1 MSKRPVFAVN
11 QVSKTIENT
20 REVLAILRDV
30 SCEIHDQDSVAIVG
44 ASGSGKTTFL
54 QLLGGL
60 DTPTS
65 GQILFHDQDIGAF
78 TWKEKTLFR
87 NRNIGFVFQFH
98 HLLPEFN
105 TLENVAMPALISGET
120 RSSAFAKARQAL
132 DVVGISNLA
141 SQGVVTLSGG
151 ERQLAAIARALI
163 QQPDVI
169 LADEPTGN
177 LDAQNGDRVGNLLA
191 ELNER
196 LQTTLV
202 VVTHNQELAA
212 KMKRRLRLHAGE
224 LYDH

>member
-1 MSKRPVFAVN
+1 MSNQPVFAVN

>member
-1 MSKRPVFAVN
+1 MSDRRIFSVHE
-11 QVSKTIENT
+11 VSKTVHSS
-20 REVLAILRDV
+20 REVLTILSRV
-30 SCEIHDQDSVAIVG
+30 SCDIFDQDSVAIVG
-44 ASGSGKTTFL
+44 ASGSGKTTLL

-65 GQILFHDQDIGAF
+65 GQILFQDRDIGTF

-87 NRNIGFVFQFH
+87 NKNIGFVFQFH

-105 TLENVAMPALISGET
+105 TAENVAMPALISGEG
-120 RSSAFAKARQAL
+120 RAAAFAKARQAL
-132 DVVGISNLA
+132 EIVGISSLA
-141 SQGVVTLSGG
+141 SQGVATLSGG
-151 ERQLAAIARALI
+151 ERQLTAIARALI
-163 QQPDVI
+163 QQPDVL

-202 VVTHNQELAA
+202 VVTHNQELAD

-224 LYDH
+224 LYAQ

>member
-1 MSKRPVFAVN
+1 MSKRPVFAVS
-11 QVSKTIENT
+11 QVSKTIEST
-20 REVLAILRDV
+20 REVLTILRDV
-30 SCEIHDQDSVAIVG
+30 TCDINAQDSVAIVG

-120 RSSAFAKARQAL
+120 RSRAFAKARQAL
-132 DVVGISNLA
+132 DVVGISSLA

>member
-1 MSKRPVFAVN
+1 MSDQRVFAVHE
-11 QVSKTIENT
+11 VSKTIPGAK
-20 REVLAILRDV
+20 EVLTILNRV
-30 SCEIHDQDSVAIVG
+30 SCEVFDQDSVAIVG
-44 ASGSGKTTFL
+44 ASGSGKTTLL

-60 DTPTS
+60 DTPSS

-78 TWKEKTLFR
+78 TWKEKTHYR

-105 TLENVAMPALISGET
+105 TLENVAMPALINGEGKGD
-120 RSSAFAKARQAL
+120 AFSKARQAL
-132 DVVGISNLA
+132 EVVGLANLA
-141 SQGVVTLSGG
+141 SQRVGTLSGG
-151 ERQLAAIARALI
+151 ERQLTAIARALI
-163 QQPDVI
+163 QSPDVI

-191 ELNER
+191 ELNQR

-224 LYDH
+224 LYDQ

>member
-1 MSKRPVFAVN
+1 MSDQRVFAVSE
-11 QVSKTIENT
+11 VSKTIPGT
-20 REVLAILRDV
+20 KEVLTILNQV
-30 SCEIHDQDSVAIVG
+30 SCEIFDQDSVAIVG
-44 ASGSGKTTFL
+44 ASGSGKTTLL

-60 DTPTS
+60 DTPSS

-78 TWKEKTLFR
+78 TWKEKTHYR

-105 TLENVAMPALISGET
+105 TLENVAMPALINGEGKSG
-120 RSSAFAKARQAL
+120 AFSKARQAL
-132 DVVGISNLA
+132 EVVGLSELA
-141 SQGVVTLSGG
+141 AQRVGTLSGG
-151 ERQLAAIARALI
+151 ERQLTAIARALI
-163 QQPDVI
+163 QKPDVI

-191 ELNER
+191 ELNHR

-224 LYDH
+224 LYDQ